1 MDFGKLQ
8 ANWTALGQRDP
19 LWAILVE
26 PSKRGNR
33 WAVDEFFETGRKE
46 IDAALARVA
55 ALGLRVPTGA
65 GGGRAL
71 DFGCGVGRLTQ
82 ALAGRF
88 AEVVG
93 VDVAPTMIE
102 RAREFN
108 RFPTTCRYE
117 VNTGA
122 DLRLFPEGRF
132 DFVYSNIV
140 LQHMEPRYS
149 TAYIREFARVL
160 APGGVLL
167 FQLPSGVARQPGA
180 LAKYALRRVV
190 QAVNRYLPGAAQAL
204 YERLPDGDRLRIE
217 MYTVPRERVTATV
230 AAAGARVVDVRA
242 DGAAGPQWISLSYCC
257 TR

>member
-8 ANWTALGQRDP
+8 ASWTALGERDP

-33 WAVDEFFETGRKE
+33 WAVDEFFETGRRE

-55 ALGLRVPTGA
+55 ALGLRVPTG
-65 GGGRAL
+65 RAL

-82 ALAGRF
+82 ALAARF
-88 AEVVG
+88 AEAVG
-93 VDVAPTMIE
+93 VDIAPTMIE
-102 RAREFN
+102 RAREYN
-108 RFPTTCRYE
+108 RFPATCRYE
-117 VNTGA
+117 LNTGT
-122 DLRLFPEGRF
+122 DLRRFPDGRF

-160 APGGVLL
+160 APGGVLI
-167 FQLPSGVARQPGA
+167 FQLPSGVVRRPGP

-190 QAVNRYLPGAAQAL
+190 QVVNHWLPAAAHVL
-204 YERLPDGDRLRIE
+204 YDRLPDGDRLRIE
-217 MYTVPRERVTATV
+217 MYAVPRQRVTATV
-230 AAAGARVVDVRA
+230 AAGGAHVVDVRA

-257 TR
+257 TT